1 MKTFNTAERLIRSLV
16 RNVLSES
23 SSPVAKA
30 DAEGLA
36 ALITSYNVFQRM
48 IIVYDPAKMQSYLDS
63 ITAAGNDINEIYPA
77 IMRDLGVIRASVVYE
92 RNDEPCNDAA
102 SVAMS
107 VSFEGSG
114 MGPAAYD
121 IAMWC
126 SKGGLTS
133 DRADVSQSAR
143 SVWKKYSKRTDVE
156 KTEFDNIEN
165 PKTIP
170 DEDDCTLHKGS
181 PTLNRSYKILSKPA
195 GLGSM
200 IARHNKFLDKT
211 TADGV
216 KHLNSNLSSA
226 SRMLFNK
233 RFGR

>member
-36 ALITSYNVFQRM
+36 VLITPYGVDPKV
-48 IIVYDPAKMQSYLDS
+48 IVYDPAKMQSYLDS
-63 ITAAGNDINEIYPA
+63 ITADGKDINEIYPA
-77 IMRDLGVIRASVVYE
+77 IMRDLGVIRASVVYIS
-92 RNDEPCNDAA
+92 NDEPCNDAA

-121 IAMWC
+121 IAMWH

-143 SVWKKYSKRTDVE
+143 SVWKKYNKRTDIE
-156 KTEFDNIEN
+156 KTEFDNIEK
-165 PKTIP
+165 PKTLP
-170 DEDDCTLHKGS
+170 TEDDCTLHKGM
-181 PTLNRSYKILSKPA
+181 PELNKSYKILSKPV
-195 GLGSM
+195 GLDSM
-200 IARHNKFLDKT
+200 IARHNEFLDKT

-216 KHLNSNLSSA
+216 KHLNSQLGAA
-226 SRMLFNK
+226 SRMLFSK